1 MNIKSNE
8 VQEVGGR
15 GRKKE
20 ANLTYLNIK
29 RDTIHIRII
38 YYEKTSEENKITNKY
53 LRKAAATSLQR

>member
-1 MNIKSNE
+1 MNIKSNDE
-8 VQEVGGR
+8 KGEGGIEN
-15 GRKKE
+15 KKE

-38 YYEKTSEENKITNKY
+38 YYEKTTEENKITNKY